1 MAGLLTS
8 KNDAD
13 GLTER
18 LTIADGANGFTAK
31 NDADGLTG
39 CLTIAGGTNGFTAKN
54 GANGLTK
61 RLKIPRGA
69 IECIAV
75 SIGPG
80 SFTGLRIGLAAAK
93 ALSYAWDV
101 PIIGVPTLEA
111 LANNFPF
118 DRVLTLLDAQRNCAY
133 YQFFDRMKAIDE
145 IKVDAI
151 DRIMEMA
158 GATADRIVVCGD
170 VLEKIKKAPS
180 NVELAPMNLRMP
192 RAVNVGLVG
201 RRMMSDGLIDN
212 VMNLEPKYVRRS
224 EAEVLWEK
232 RHSPSE

>member
-1 MAGLLTS
+1 MSS
-8 KNDAD
+8 KNLCIAIETATRTSSVALLD
-13 GLTER
+13 GDRFTEIDLDSR
-18 LTIADGANGFTAK
+18 LTHSQTLQPQLEEMMRLSNARNEQ
-31 NDADGLTG
+31 ND
-39 CLTIAGGTNGFTAKN
+39 
-54 GANGLTK
+54 
-61 RLKIPRGA
+61 PRGA
-69 IECIAV
+69 VELIAV

-111 LANNFPF
+111 LSWNFPF
-118 DRVLTLLDAQRNCAY
+118 ERVLTMLDAQRNCAY
-133 YQFFDRMKAIDE
+133 YQFFDRLKAVDE

-158 GATADRIVVCGD
+158 GAMDGRIVVCGD

-180 NVELAPMNLRMP
+180 NVEIAPMNLRMP

-201 RRMMSDGLIDN
+201 RRLLSDGLIDN
-212 VMNLEPKYVRRS
+212 VMNLEPRYVRRS

-232 RHSPSE
+232 RHSTFEE